1 MWYCT
6 DMDVVSYLS
15 YFTYLHVLPKVCNM
29 WMLDSPWVLLPLP
42 LQSPHLP
49 LLCHFPQR
57 QQPHIFLTHCYP
69 APLQIQFEDSTAYA
83 WNITMNNSP
92 SHGLPSG
99 SSPYM
104 LPGDTVLTSFNPSCL
119 TSGRRSLLASSSIAV
134 GANTNLPNG
143 FTATEASAASTQFSS
158 AATSAYN
165 GSQFASNYGVTGAS
179 VSVGNPISNTYYSP
193 SSSNNNLAIGVG
205 VGVGVG
211 VPVLAG
217 AGFAAYYFTKKKGEQ
232 VVSPQ

>member
-1 MWYCT
+1 MN
-6 DMDVVSYLS
+6 VNLFLS
-15 YFTYLHVLPKVCNM
+15 TAGCN
-29 WMLDSPWVLLPLP
+29 SATN
-42 LQSPHLP
+42 
-49 LLCHFPQR
+49 F
-57 QQPHIFLTHCYP
+57 P
-69 APLQIQFEDSTAYA
+69 APFKYQFTDSIAYA

-92 SHGLPSG
+92 SLHAGLLSG

-104 LPGDTVLTSFNPSCL
+104 LPGDTVVISFTPSCL

-158 AATSAYN
+158 AATSAYT